1 MLERLEQIKFP
12 ETHLS
17 PEVSA
22 SFMRMFEGNKAAMV
36 SAAIEAEKRGVHWDD
51 ENRNPKMHVGC
62 AILAIG
68 KDLDISNPAI
78 YTGANSKPVQGE
90 MLPYPDRKCAEMNAL
105 ENLIGIEH
113 EGKIH
118 SPGEE
123 KEDTGPIAAI
133 VTVSQ
138 PMNTGEVDT
147 YDHDVVYSCK
157 QCQRD
162 YAHLL
167 KENIISE
174 ETVIYNARIKDGKV
188 VAGEPIT
195 LKKLFEVLKD
205 GSEERIQT
213 TLKQLIV
220 EKNAAFAEYRQYL
233 KKRNGNHK
241 NNRSKDRAVSREP
254 EVVSLLDS
262 QRDKTEDLQLA
273 RENCQLRIIKAIK
286 SATEESVPK
295 QRILDGLGLE
305 DVILSSPTSSFSEA
319 ELEQISKK
327 YLDFMVELTWK

>member
-1 MLERLEQIKFP
+1 MLERLEQIKFDQA
-12 ETHLS
+12 TLS
-17 PEVSA
+17 PEISREF
-22 SFMRMFEGNKAAMV
+22 SRLFEANRDALVA
-36 SAAIEAEKRGVHWDD
+36 AAISAEERGVHWDD
-51 ENRNPKMHVGC
+51 ANRNPKMHVGC
-62 AILAIG
+62 AVLALG
-68 KDLDISNPAI
+68 KEMDLSSPAI
-78 YTGANSKPVQGE
+78 YTGANSKPVRGE

-105 ENLIGIEH
+105 ENLIGLEY

-118 SPGEE
+118 SPDEE

-174 ETVIYNARIKDGKV
+174 DTIIYNARIKDGKV
-188 VAGEPIT
+188 VAGQPIP
-195 LKKLFEVLKD
+195 LKKLFEVFKD
-205 GSEERIQT
+205 GTEERVQT
-213 TLKQLIV
+213 TLKQLIA

-241 NNRSKDRAVSREP
+241 NGRSTNRAVSREP
-254 EVVSLLDS
+254 EVVSLLDR
-262 QRDKTEDLQLA
+262 QRDRTEDLQLA
-273 RENCQLRIIKAIK
+273 RESCALRIIKAVK
-286 SATEESVPK
+286 SAAEESVPK

-305 DVILSSPTSSFSEA
+305 DVALSSATSSFSEA

-327 YLDFMVELTWK
+327 YLDFMVELTWR